1 MTRPRDIADSIN
13 RIDSSAA
20 DATAMT
26 IDSSENVGIGT
37 NSPASSISGS
47 ATVLQINDGNVASIA
62 LNNTGASTK
71 FEVASVAS
79 DALIFSDNGTERMR
93 VTSTGDLLVGKS
105 TTAIGTAGSRFISN
119 GQIQATASGQ
129 EPYFA
134 NRLSSDGVLF
144 DFRKDGTTVGSI
156 KCRSSGGNLQIDTVQ
171 SGIDFGGDGYLPMR
185 NGSIVDN
192 NLDIGSSSFR
202 YNDAFVT
209 NGVTT
214 GSDQNEKQQI
224 ASLTDSEIAA
234 AKRISNGFKTFKWND
249 AVAAKGDNARTHTG
263 VIAQEVR
270 TALETEGLSAGNYAF
285 FMSDTWWETQTD
297 VPAVEAVEA
306 QDAVYDDDGNLVSE
320 AVEAVE
326 SRDAYTRTD
335 TYDTADE
342 APEGATERTRLG
354 IRYPELLAFVGAATE
369 QRLTS
374 IEARLTALE
383 NVE

>member
-1 MTRPRDIADSIN
+1 
-13 RIDSSAA
+13 
-20 DATAMT
+20 
-26 IDSSENVGIGT
+26 
-37 NSPASSISGS
+37 
-47 ATVLQINDGNVASIA
+47 
-62 LNNTGASTK
+62 
-71 FEVASVAS
+71 
-79 DALIFSDNGTERMR
+79 LIFSDNVTERMR

-119 GQIQATASGQ
+119 GQIQATADGN
-129 EPYFA
+129 EPFFA

-192 NLDIGSSSFR
+192 NLDIGSGSFR
-202 YNDAFVT
+202 YDDIFAT
-209 NGVTT
+209 NGTIQT
-214 GSDQNEKQQI
+214 SDQNEKQQI
-224 ASLTDSEIAA
+224 ASLTDAEITA
-234 AKRISNGFKTFKWND
+234 AKAISKLFKTFKWND
-249 AVAAKGDNARTHTG
+249 KVEAKGDNARTHSG
-263 VIAQEVR
+263 VIAQEVQ
-270 TALETEGLSAGNYAF
+270 TAMTDAGLDATKYAF
-285 FMSDTWWETQTD
+285 FCSDTWWETQTD

-306 QDAVYDDDGNLVSE
+306 VEAVYEDVVIEAVLDDEGNEVEPERTEQRLVSE

-326 SRDAYTRTD
+326 ARDAYTRTD
-335 TYDTADE
+335 TYETAEE

-383 NVE
+383 A

>member
-1 MTRPRDIADSIN
+1 
-13 RIDSSAA
+13 
-20 DATAMT
+20 MT

-37 NSPASSISGS
+37 SSPTSSAGWTPKAVLSETSGSPALIVKGQNSQEISIGSSNGLYLDSLGS
-47 ATVLQINDGNVASIA
+47 TTGSNNNIIFRNSSANSSFSAS
-62 LNNTGASTK
+62 
-71 FEVASVAS
+71 
-79 DALIFSDNGTERMR
+79 ERMR
-93 VTSTGDLLVGKS
+93 VTSTGDLLVGKT
-105 TTAIGTAGSRFISN
+105 TTAIGTAGSRFMSN

-134 NRLSSDGVLF
+134 NRLSNDGVLF

-224 ASLTDSEIAA
+224 ASLTDAEIAA

>member
-1 MTRPRDIADSIN
+1 
-13 RIDSSAA
+13 
-20 DATAMT
+20 MT

-37 NSPASSISGS
+37 SSPTSSAGWTPKAVLSETSGSPALIVKGQNSQEISIGSSNGLYLDSLGS
-47 ATVLQINDGNVASIA
+47 TTGSNNNIIFRNSSANSSFSAS
-62 LNNTGASTK
+62 
-71 FEVASVAS
+71 
-79 DALIFSDNGTERMR
+79 ERMR
-93 VTSTGDLLVGKS
+93 VTSTGDLLVGKT
-105 TTAIGTAGSRFISN
+105 TTAIGTAGSRFMSN

-134 NRLSSDGVLF
+134 NRLSNDGVLF

-224 ASLTDSEIAA
+224 ASLTDAEIAA

-326 SRDAYTRTD
+326 ARDAYTRTD

>member
-1 MTRPRDIADSIN
+1 
-13 RIDSSAA
+13 
-20 DATAMT
+20 
-26 IDSSENVGIGT
+26 
-37 NSPASSISGS
+37 
-47 ATVLQINDGNVASIA
+47 
-62 LNNTGASTK
+62 
-71 FEVASVAS
+71 
-79 DALIFSDNGTERMR
+79 
-93 VTSTGDLLVGKS
+93 
-105 TTAIGTAGSRFISN
+105 
-119 GQIQATASGQ
+119 
-129 EPYFA
+129 
-134 NRLSSDGVLF
+134 
-144 DFRKDGTTVGSI
+144 
-156 KCRSSGGNLQIDTVQ
+156 LQIDTVQ

-326 SRDAYTRTD
+326 ARDAYTRTD